1 MGVLLGF
8 DPGGLKAFGWCI
20 VDDAEEL
27 PLRVLDGGVA
37 KDARDAS
44 EAVVKHLARPSDVR
58 AAGVDSPLFWT
69 ASDRQAD
76 QILRREVAE
85 CGARSP
91 GGTVQAVNSL
101 RGACV
106 VQGVLL
112 GQLLRDLW
120 PGLPIS
126 ESHPKAYLWLAG
138 FADRSRHPR
147 SIELATLT
155 SLFSLGPGTGSGDH
169 VRDSAIAALSAWAM
183 IHKPPEWRDLFLQ
196 EEKPYMPIDQPL
208 GYWMPELQAEP
219 RLRLR
224 HADEGS
230 QAPSANDD
238 RQ

>member
-8 DPGGLKAFGWCI
+8 DPGGLEAFGWCI
-20 VDDAEEL
+20 VEDAEEL

-44 EAVVKHLARPSDVR
+44 EVVVKHLPRQSDVL
-58 AAGVDSPLFWT
+58 AAGIDSPLFWT
-69 ASDRQAD
+69 ASHRQAD

-126 ESHPKAYLWLAG
+126 ESHPKAYLWLKRIAS
-138 FADRSRHPR
+138 DSRHPR
-147 SIELATLT
+147 SINHVPDLSRLPPMDT
-155 SLFSLGPGTGSGDH
+155 PSGDH
-169 VRDSAIAALSAWAM
+169 VRDSAIAALSAWAI

-196 EEKPYMPIDQPL
+196 EEKPYMPIGPPL

-219 RLRLR
+219 GLRPR
-224 HADEGS
+224 HAGEGS
-230 QAPSANDD
+230 QARSACDD
-238 RQ
+238 HR